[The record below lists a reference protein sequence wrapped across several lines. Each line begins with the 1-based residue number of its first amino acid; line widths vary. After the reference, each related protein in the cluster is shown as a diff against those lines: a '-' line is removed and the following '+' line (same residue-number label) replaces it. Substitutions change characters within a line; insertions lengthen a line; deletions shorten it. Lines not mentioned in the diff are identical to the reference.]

1 MLNHLSLTVF
11 PEETVA
17 IVGETGVG
25 KTTLL
30 NLLLRYYAP
39 DEGQIRI
46 DGTNIQDI
54 PRRKLYRAMAVILQD
69 GSMVTDTIRANI
81 SYGNPSASLSEIQ
94 DAAAQVHADPFIQR
108 LPEGYQTQVSEERQI
123 LSSGERQLIC
133 LARIPLMNPRVLIL
147 DEATSSVDAHTEQI
161 VQKPLRK
168 IRKGRTCIIIA
179 HRLNTIRDVDRIV
192 VLDHGEIVEDGSHET
207 LMKNKGK
214 YYQLY
219 MSGLSE

>member
-1 MLNHLSLTVF
+1 
-11 PEETVA
+11 
-17 IVGETGVG
+17 
-25 KTTLL
+25 
-30 NLLLRYYAP
+30 
-39 DEGQIRI
+39 
-46 DGTNIQDI
+46 
-54 PRRKLYRAMAVILQD
+54 MAVILQD

-161 VQKPLRK
+161 VQKTLRK